1 MSTEEKDQ
9 TSGDEQHASDGE
21 NKESSDDK
29 QDASDTHEL
38 SDEGKEKVEQLR
50 QAYDDDRPTAV
61 LPGTDGTITGVA
73 INEWLDDDGNPKF
86 GKDEQQ
92 DKDEQHSDKQ
102 QDKDEQQSD
111 EQHTDRRPEDAS
123 QKNAG

>member
-38 SDEGKEKVEQLR
+38 SDEGKEKVEQMQ

-102 QDKDEQQSD
+102 QDKDEQ
-111 EQHTDRRPEDAS
+111 HTDRQPEDAS